1 MNYTQLTEKN
11 KVEID
16 ILLKQGLSM
25 RKVAEII
32 GVHHSTISRY
42 KAGIYKKR
50 KIDINKKYS
59 IFLDYLYSHYD
70 RRINSIEICIY
81 MFKKRY
87 KGVLCPT
94 IQQVYNWIKT
104 DKIHIKKNQLCY
116 KKSRSKKKNNS
127 MIKHTLWN
135 LENKTVLPISLRP
148 KYIEDRKEQGHL
160 EIDSIIGK
168 RNEQESII
176 SIVDRCTRR
185 LWLIKAE
192 YKQEYYIAN
201 LIYNFIIKNDI
212 EVKSITVD
220 NGLEFNVLGITAKKL
235 GVKLYKC
242 DPYCSFQRGTNERM
256 NAMVRRFIPKG
267 ESMKLKPQIYLDDI
281 CFMINSMPKK
291 IFDYK
296 STFEVELEYIKWCG

>member
-1 MNYTQLTEKN
+1 MYYTQLTEKN

-25 RKVAEII
+25 RKVAKIL
-32 GVHHSTISRY
+32 GVSHSTISRY

-50 KIDINKKYS
+50 KIDITKKYK
-59 IFLDYLYSHYD
+59 IFLEYLYSHYD
-70 RRINSIEICIY
+70 RRTSSIEICIY
-81 MFKKRY
+81 TFKKRY

-94 IQQVYNWIKT
+94 PQQVYNWIKN
-104 DKIHIKKNQLCY
+104 DKIRIKKNELCY
-116 KKSRSKKKNNS
+116 KKSRSKKKSNS
-127 MIKHTLWN
+127 MIRHTLWN
-135 LENKTVLPISLRP
+135 LVNKTVLPISLRP
-148 KYIEDRKEQGHL
+148 KYIEERSEPGHL
-160 EIDSIIGK
+160 EIDSIVGK
-168 RNEQESII
+168 RNEQDSII

-185 LWLIKAE
+185 LWLIKAN
-192 YKQEYYIAN
+192 YKQEYYIDN
-201 LIYNFIIKNDI
+201 LIYNFIIRNEI

-281 CFMINSMPKK
+281 CFWINSMPKK

-296 STFEVELEYIKWCG
+296 STFEVELNYR

>member
-1 MNYTQLTEKN
+1 MNYTQLTEKK

-16 ILLKQGLSM
+16 ILLKQGLSI
-25 RKVAEII
+25 RKVVKILGI
-32 GVHHSTISRY
+32 SHSTISRY

-50 KIDINKKYS
+50 KIDINRKYS
-59 IFLDYLYSHYD
+59 IFIEYLYNYYD
-70 RRINSIEICIY
+70 RRASSIEVCIY

-94 IQQVYNWIKT
+94 TQQVYNGIKN
-104 DKIHIKKNQLCY
+104 DKINIKKNQLCY
-116 KKSRSKKKNNS
+116 KKSKNKRKNNS

-135 LENKTVLPISLRP
+135 LENKTVLSISLRQ
-148 KYIEDRKEQGHL
+148 KYIENRNEPGHL

-168 RNEQESII
+168 RNEQDSII

-185 LWLIKAE
+185 LWLIKAN

-201 LIYNFIIKNDI
+201 LIYNFIIRNEI
-212 EVKSITVD
+212 EVKSITID

-296 STFEVELEYIKWCG
+296 STFEVELNYR